1 MAEHGSHLDRTLT
14 EHVLYPP
21 HPPRKPSKLYLD
33 NHHQMV
39 VIEDMPCR
47 ICGVRNSTLN
57 DKEANPYGATA
68 LETHHALCEWAL
80 ANAVDLSK
88 FNRKVVPGLLRQ
100 TGDHETYG
108 HAFTQKEMVDWIA
121 GARGN
126 LVVYCSVH
134 HRGKY
139 VGIHSITSPIF
150 SIQDLLM
157 DGYNLTGVEPATP
170 QEAAQLI
177 DLPLTTGKPKAAPE
191 EEKVK
196 PAPPA
201 DPET

>member
-1 MAEHGSHLDRTLT
+1 MAEHGSKLDRTLT

-39 VIEDMPCR
+39 VVEDQPCR

-57 DKEANPYGATA
+57 DKTRNTYGATA
-68 LETHHALCEWAL
+68 LETHHALCEWSL
-80 ANAVDLSK
+80 TNAVDLSK

-100 TGDHETYG
+100 TGDHATYG
-108 HAFTQKEMVDWIA
+108 HDFTQKEMVDWIA

-139 VGIHSITSPIF
+139 IGIHSITGPIF
-150 SIQDLLM
+150 SIQDLLV

-170 QEAAQLI
+170 QEAIQMI
-177 DLPLTTGKPKAAPE
+177 DLPLTTGKPKAAPQ

>member
-1 MAEHGSHLDRTLT
+1 MAEHGSHLNRTLT

-21 HPPRKPSKLYLD
+21 HPPRKPSKLYLE

-39 VIEDMPCR
+39 VVEDMPCR

-68 LETHHALCEWAL
+68 LETHHFLCEWAL
-80 ANAVDLSK
+80 ANAVDLIK

-100 TGDHETYG
+100 TDDHDTYG
-108 HAFTQKEMVDWIA
+108 HNFTQDEMLQWVA
-121 GARGN
+121 GHRHN
-126 LVVYCSVH
+126 LAIYCSVH

-139 VGIHSITSPIF
+139 VGVHSITWPIF
-150 SIQDLLM
+150 SIQDLLV
-157 DGYNLTGVEPATP
+157 DGYNLTGVELPTP
-170 QEAAQLI
+170 QEVEQAIA
-177 DLPLTTGKPKAAPE
+177 LPLTTGKPIPAADA
-191 EEKVK
+191 EKVA